1 MPRPD
6 GSSALRLDPVM
17 NEEIA
22 IIPLTLCKNPHRLIR
37 SRIEAQ
43 GKEGQMARKLAIGL
57 AISILALVVWGL
69 FFENNAITIVVNGQQ
84 VTGPLK
90 GAIGAGGMVVALIG
104 LFCVAILS
112 VFVFAGLGIIVL
124 GGLILFGVILAG
136 FAFPFLLPLL
146 IPLAVVWGFIAL
158 ARHKF

>member
-1 MPRPD
+1 
-6 GSSALRLDPVM
+6 
-17 NEEIA
+17 
-22 IIPLTLCKNPHRLIR
+22 
-37 SRIEAQ
+37 
-43 GKEGQMARKLAIGL
+43 MARKLAIVL
-57 AISILALVVWGL
+57 AISMLALVLWGL
-69 FFENNAITIVVNGQQ
+69 FFENNATTIVINGQQ

-112 VFVFAGLGIIVL
+112 VFVFAGLGIIIL

-146 IPLAVVWGFIAL
+146 IPLAVVWGFVAL
-158 ARHKF
+158 ARHKS

>member
-1 MPRPD
+1 
-6 GSSALRLDPVM
+6 
-17 NEEIA
+17 
-22 IIPLTLCKNPHRLIR
+22 
-37 SRIEAQ
+37 
-43 GKEGQMARKLAIGL
+43 MARKLAIVL
-57 AISILALVVWGL
+57 AISMLALVVWGL
-69 FFENNAITIVVNGQQ
+69 FFENNATTIVINGQQ

-112 VFVFAGLGIIVL
+112 VFVFAGLGIIIL

-146 IPLAVVWGFIAL
+146 IPLAVVWGFVAL
-158 ARHKF
+158 ARHKS

>member
-1 MPRPD
+1 
-6 GSSALRLDPVM
+6 
-17 NEEIA
+17 
-22 IIPLTLCKNPHRLIR
+22 
-37 SRIEAQ
+37 
-43 GKEGQMARKLAIGL
+43 MARKLAIVL
-57 AISILALVVWGL
+57 AITILALVVWGL
-69 FFENNAITIVVNGQQ
+69 FFENNATTIVINGQQ

-112 VFVFAGLGIIVL
+112 VFIFAGLGVIIL
-124 GGLILFGVILAG
+124 GGLILFGVILAS

-158 ARHKF
+158 ARHKS